1 MPEETSSRVN
11 ISCSCSGL
19 LLLILVFCIVY
30 EVVSCAVDAAGRR
43 APVDV
48 HIRMQ
53 DGSVTNAVVEKRDI
67 NRRKGNAVRVSM
79 PDGKII
85 ETWQENVTVTERT
98 K

>member
-1 MPEETSSRVN
+1 MPEETSNRVN

-19 LLLILVFCIVY
+19 LILVIVFWIVY
-30 EVVSCAVDAAGRR
+30 KVVGCAMDAAGRH

-67 NRRKGNAVRVSM
+67 DRRKGNVVRISM

>member
-1 MPEETSSRVN
+1 MPEKTSDRITV
-11 ISCSCSGL
+11 SCSCGGL

-30 EVVSCAVDAAGRR
+30 QVVSCVMDAAGRH

-53 DGSVTNAVVEKRDI
+53 DGSVTNAVVERRDI
-67 NRRKGNAVRVSM
+67 DRRKGNVVRVSM

-85 ETWQENVTVTERT
+85 ETWQENITITERT